1 MKINF
6 DYFQMLLMLM
16 NVKNSAEEVD
26 EKGGALV

>member
-26 EKGGALV
+26 EKNGALV